1 MRMGTAKDE
10 RLALSALFEELGPD
24 APTLCEGWQ
33 TRDLAAHLIVREH
46 RLDAA
51 PGIMIPAL
59 AGHTQRVQDSYAK
72 RPWAELIAMVRKGP
86 SRFWPTTIG
95 ALDELTNTSEFL
107 VHHEDVRRAQ
117 PGWEPR
123 PADPE
128 RDAAT
133 WKAVA
138 QTGKLNYRKS
148 PVGVVLRTP
157 DGREVKAKTGP
168 DTVTVVG
175 EPMDLLLYAFGRDAV
190 KLSFE
195 GPENAVGALKG
206 TNRGM

>member
-1 MRMGTAKDE
+1 MGTAKDE
-10 RLALSALFEELGPD
+10 RLALSALFEELGPE
-24 APTLCEGWQ
+24 APTLCEGWR

-46 RLDAA
+46 RMDAA
-51 PGIMIPAL
+51 PGILIPAL
-59 AGHTQRVQDSYAK
+59 AGYTQRVQDGYGK

-86 SRFWPTTIG
+86 SRFWPTAIG
-95 ALDELTNTSEFL
+95 PLDELANAAEFL

-123 PADPE
+123 PAEPE

-138 QTGKLNYRKS
+138 QTARLNYRNS
-148 PVGVVLRTP
+148 PVGVVLRAP
-157 DGREVKAKTGP
+157 DGREVKAKSGP
-168 DTVTVVG
+168 DTVTIVG
-175 EPMDLLLYAFGRDAV
+175 EPMELLLHGFGRDAV

-195 GPENAVGALKG
+195 GTETGIAAHKSA
-206 TNRGM
+206 NRGM